1 MSTNKLTI
9 EERIQELEQ
18 LLAWFESDEVT
29 VTESLKKYE
38 RAQQLA
44 HELEVALNE
53 AKNKVSEIEL
63 QFKKSGK
70 AD

>member
-1 MSTNKLTI
+1 MSTNKPTI

-44 HELEVALNE
+44 SELEVALSE
-53 AKNKVSEIEL
+53 AKNKVTEIEV
-63 QFKKSGK
+63 QFKKNAK
-70 AD
+70 VD